1 MTEKEQNQEEIRQD
15 ADPEKQEENKDAGS
29 AETPETPSPDE
40 TLGAEIPVEDAEENL
55 QAALDE
61 ANDKYMRL
69 AAEYQNYRRRTDAE
83 KTGIAQYAN
92 ERIAKDLLNVVDSF
106 ERALETSETTD
117 ESFKNGVD
125 LIYKQLMT
133 VLNNFGVSVI
143 ETEGKVF
150 DPNFHSAVMSEEV
163 EGVEPGMILM
173 ELQKGYMLNDR
184 LLRPSM
190 VKVSV

>member
-1 MTEKEQNQEEIRQD
+1 MSVTF
-15 ADPEKQEENKDAGS
+15 S

-117 ESFKNGVD
+117 EGFKNGVD

-143 ETEGKVF
+143 ETEGKEF